1 MGSQEILK
9 QYNALKNQYDAV
21 NYDSILKAQLE
32 KDAAN
37 KKADVDTFS
46 SGYDSQINNTQAVYD
61 KKIADEKIAYDS
73 EYQKNAVQKLIN
85 EKKIAETNANLGLTD
100 SGLNRTQQTAVQLSY
115 ANQKGK
121 IDLARQSALDN
132 LTLAMTDAITT
143 LQNKK
148 ASGIRDIENNWKSYS
163 ENQAQNTYKAQLNS
177 IAGQLSDMGDQYVDA
192 VKAEADAAG
201 KRPNI
206 SYGAGGTHDNN
217 YILKTKDGLLSRSY
231 YGTLKDN
238 GVDTVYNYDGDGEIL
253 SVTYTDNNS
262 GKQTTIAYGKNPY
275 TGEDNINGNSDAAK
289 AVKKY
294 GAYDNGYQP
303 KGVYLN
309 GKDYGKMVGAV
320 DKTDPTKTF
329 GIAFNIFKTMD
340 KANETHYWVWDA
352 TINNYAEMI
361 QVKNN
366 EGALVWDWKEKY
378 NG

>member
-46 SGYDSQINNTQAVYD
+46 SGYDSQINNTQAFYD

-100 SGLNRTQQTAVQLSY
+100 SGLNRTQQTAAQLGY

-143 LQNKK
+143 LQNQK

-163 ENQAQNTYKAQLNS
+163 ENQAQNTYNAQLNS

-192 VKAEADAAG
+192 VKAEADAAAEVQKAVIEAAG
-201 KRPNI
+201 KKPNV
-206 SYGAGGTHDNN
+206 SYGAGGTYDNN

-231 YGTLKDN
+231 YGTLKEN
-238 GVDTVYNYDGDGEIL
+238 GVDTVYNYDGEGNIL

-275 TGEDNINGNSDAAK
+275 TGADNINGNSEAAK
-289 AVKKY
+289 AVKRY

-309 GKDYGKMVGAV
+309 GKYYGKMVEVVG
-320 DKTDPTKTF
+320 KTKPEDTD
-329 GIAFNIFKTMD
+329 GIAFNIFKTM
-340 KANETHYWVWDA
+340 
-352 TINNYAEMI
+352 
-361 QVKNN
+361 
-366 EGALVWDWKEKY
+366 
-378 NG
+378 

>member
-21 NYDSILKAQLE
+21 NYDSILKVQLE
-32 KDAAN
+32 KDAVN

-100 SGLNRTQQTAVQLSY
+100 SGLNRTQQTAAQLSY

-143 LQNKK
+143 LQNQK

-163 ENQAQNTYKAQLNS
+163 EKQAQNTYNAQLNS

-192 VKAEADAAG
+192 VKAEADAAAEVQ
-201 KRPNI
+201 KAAI
-206 SYGAGGTHDNN
+206 EAATNN
-217 YILKTKDGLLSRSY
+217 KPLLYDWKGETVLDGNGNSLLKFTG
-231 YGTLKDN
+231 N
-238 GVDTVYNYDGDGEIL
+238 DGENYN
-253 SVTYTDNNS
+253 VTP
-262 GKQTTIAYGKNPY
+262 GKNPY
-275 TGEDNINGNSDAAK
+275 TNAYNAKISDIVDGKCIIDKEWQKKNENSDNEITRACA
-289 AVKKY
+289 KY
-294 GAYDNGYQP
+294 GVFGNGYQP
-303 KGVYLN
+303 KGICVFVDGEWKDSKLHALTDDKGKIVKASDTGKEQTIWKDDSDKLYIWRGDLN
-309 GKDYGKMVGAV
+309 RYEEVV
-320 DKTDPTKTF
+320 
-329 GIAFNIFKTMD
+329 I
-340 KANETHYWVWDA
+340 
-352 TINNYAEMI
+352 
-361 QVKNN
+361 
-366 EGALVWDWKEKY
+366 
-378 NG
+378 